1 MATQIP
7 AGKVTQT
14 ITIAVA
20 AIYAL
25 VALAGWSQM
34 ASIFGGFIPARV
46 SGLLQVPG
54 ALPAWLTPLSA
65 TLLHAG
71 LMHLAFNLLMFLY
84 IGRFTESVIGGKA
97 IAILFVAGAYAA
109 ALLHWAIDPQQTVPM
124 IGASGA
130 ISAVF
135 GAYAV
140 FYGRDR
146 TRGIGP
152 LSGYAVRILWLAS
165 AWIFVQ
171 SLIGIAAF
179 GGGQVAIFAHIGGF
193 VIGLALARPLLLW
206 RYRRA

>member
-1 MATQIP
+1 MTNLPPGRVTSGIAIAT
-7 AGKVTQT
+7 A
-14 ITIAVA
+14 IAFL
-20 AIYAL
+20 L
-25 VALAGWSQM
+25 VALTGWAPA
-34 ASIFGGFIPARV
+34 ASLLGGFIPARL

-54 ALPAWLTPLSA
+54 ALPVWLTPMSA

-71 LMHLAFNLLMFLY
+71 MLHIAFNLLMFVY
-84 IGRFTESVIGGKA
+84 IGRFVENVIGGPA
-97 IAILFVAGAYAA
+97 SAVLYVAGAYAA
-109 ALLHWAIDPQQTVPM
+109 AALHWAIEPLQTIPM

-130 ISAVF
+130 ISATF
-135 GAYAV
+135 GAYAI
-140 FYGRDR
+140 FFGRDR
-146 TRGIGP
+146 TRGWGP
-152 LSGYAVRILWLAS
+152 LSGYAVRVLWLAS